1 MNIYQITQQILPRAE
16 WECSVYVVKLHI
28 LPKSDIDDSLHT
40 LKEFPV
46 LEFTALHAEIICS

>member
-16 WECSVYVVKLHI
+16 WDWSIYVVKLHI

-46 LEFTALHAEIICS
+46 LELTTLHAEIICS